1 MTIEKTLNGTEL
13 NVTIV
18 GRLDT
23 TTAPQL
29 EAEFKQSIDGIKKL
43 ILDFAGLEY
52 LSSAGLR
59 VLLAAQKVMNKQG
72 EMIIKNVNET
82 INEIF
87 EVTGFI
93 DILTVATPFWG
104 PHPKSAISY
113 PSPSLRICFR
123 RLSVYSGP

>member
-13 NVTIV
+13 TINLI

-29 EAEFKQSIDGIKKL
+29 EAELKHSVSGVEKL
-43 ILDFAGLEY
+43 VMDFTELEY

-72 EMIIKNVNET
+72 EMIIRNVNET
-82 INEIF
+82 IADIF
-87 EVTGFI
+87 EVTGFV
-93 DILTVATPFWG
+93 DILT
-104 PHPKSAISY
+104 IE
-113 PSPSLRICFR
+113 
-123 RLSVYSGP
+123 

>member
-1 MTIEKTLNGTEL
+1 MTIEKNLNGTEL
-13 NVTIV
+13 TITIV

-29 EAEFKQSIDGIKKL
+29 EAEFKQSINGVEKL
-43 ILDFAGLEY
+43 ILDFSALEY

-72 EMIIKNVNET
+72 EMIIKNVNDT

-93 DILTVATPFWG
+93 DILTVE
-104 PHPKSAISY
+104 
-113 PSPSLRICFR
+113 
-123 RLSVYSGP
+123 

>member
-13 NVTIV
+13 NITIA

-29 EAEFKQSIDGIKKL
+29 EAELKQNIAGVEKL
-43 ILDFAGLEY
+43 VLDFAALEY

-72 EMIIKNVNET
+72 EMIIKNVNDT
-82 INEIF
+82 INDIF
-87 EVTGFI
+87 EVTGFV
-93 DILTVATPFWG
+93 DILT
-104 PHPKSAISY
+104 IE
-113 PSPSLRICFR
+113 
-123 RLSVYSGP
+123 

>member
-1 MTIEKTLNGTEL
+1 MTIEKNLNGTEL
-13 NVTIV
+13 TVTIV

-23 TTAPQL
+23 TTAPDL
-29 EAEFKQSIDGIKKL
+29 EASLKESFEGVTKL
-43 ILDFAGLEY
+43 ILDFAELEY

-72 EMIIKNVNET
+72 EMIIRNVNET

-93 DILTVATPFWG
+93 DILT
-104 PHPKSAISY
+104 IE
-113 PSPSLRICFR
+113 
-123 RLSVYSGP
+123 

>member
-13 NVTIV
+13 IV
-18 GRLDT
+18 ALSGRLDT

-29 EAEFKQSIDGIKKL
+29 EAEIKASVAGVETL
-43 ILDFAGLEY
+43 MLDFAGLEY

-59 VLLAAQKVMNKQG
+59 VILQAQKTMNKQG

-87 EVTGFI
+87 EVTGFV
-93 DILTVATPFWG
+93 DILT
-104 PHPKSAISY
+104 IE
-113 PSPSLRICFR
+113 
-123 RLSVYSGP
+123 